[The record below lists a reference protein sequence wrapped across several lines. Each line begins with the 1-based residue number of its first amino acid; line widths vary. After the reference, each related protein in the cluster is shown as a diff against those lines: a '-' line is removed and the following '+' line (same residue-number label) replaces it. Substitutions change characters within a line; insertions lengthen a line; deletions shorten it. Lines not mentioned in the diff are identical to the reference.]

1 MRGVLG
7 QYVIIIPEDDIV
19 IVRLGKKRD
28 FMPNGTAHAN
38 DFYTYIDEA
47 YKMMGLPL

>member
-7 QYVIIIPEDDIV
+7 QYVIVIPEDDIV

-28 FMPNGTAHAN
+28 FIPNGTAHTN

-47 YKMMGLPL
+47 YKMMDLEL